1 MTAKMASHSVIVL
14 LPFLFIFMWEAL
26 GLEGLTV
33 PLIGILILLALIAT
47 RSKRHPQLTE
57 NQKLSS
63 LQDELSMFTATTL
76 VLLLIFSTGELTSP
90 LFFLLYFIAF
100 ALSFTLTP
108 SSVFSYCIGVLILFL
123 PSAIEK
129 ESFDLI
135 LKTLSIM
142 LITPLA
148 YFFGKE
154 IKERERDKE
163 QTKDIAE
170 SIEREAENILTQNE
184 TNLTEQEQANLID
197 IMKKSEQL
205 KS

>member
-1 MTAKMASHSVIVL
+1 
-14 LPFLFIFMWEAL
+14 
-26 GLEGLTV
+26 
-33 PLIGILILLALIAT
+33 
-47 RSKRHPQLTE
+47 
-57 NQKLSS
+57 
-63 LQDELSMFTATTL
+63 
-76 VLLLIFSTGELTSP
+76 
-90 LFFLLYFIAF
+90 
-100 ALSFTLTP
+100 
-108 SSVFSYCIGVLILFL
+108 
-123 PSAIEK
+123 
-129 ESFDLI
+129 
-135 LKTLSIM
+135 M

-170 SIEREAENILTQNE
+170 SIEKEAENILTQNE